1 MDGESKKRKVVVV
14 RQYNLTELANIYC
27 VTTYIMRKQIKEIS
41 KKIGKRTG
49 YYYQTEQVEKIFNL
63 IMLPSNIE
71 LFKRTDA

>member
-1 MDGESKKRKVVVV
+1 
-14 RQYNLTELANIYC
+14 
-27 VTTYIMRKQIKEIS
+27 MRNMI
-41 KKIGKRTG
+41 KKIKKELGKRTG